1 MSSADDSHTHL
12 RTLPSSTA
20 PRRGDASFALGPVHE
35 AATAADRLADSF
47 VARSGL
53 NLGNMAKMLKCA
65 GNDDVITIKAE
76 DQPDTVTFMM
86 ESPSAPRRPTFS
98 LATQGAWD
106 WTGS

>member
-1 MSSADDSHTHL
+1 
-12 RTLPSSTA
+12 
-20 PRRGDASFALGPVHE
+20 
-35 AATAADRLADSF
+35 
-47 VARSGL
+47 
-53 NLGNMAKMLKCA
+53 MAKMLKCA